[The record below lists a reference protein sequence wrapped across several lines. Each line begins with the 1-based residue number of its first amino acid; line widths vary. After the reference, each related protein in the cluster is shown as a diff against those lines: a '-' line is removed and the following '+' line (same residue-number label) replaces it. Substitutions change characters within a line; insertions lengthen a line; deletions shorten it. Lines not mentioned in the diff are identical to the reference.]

1 MAPVKICGS
10 TNPVTLVKICG
21 LTNPEDAQAAMEL
34 GADLLGFVNADNSPR
49 YLTPDEI
56 SRIISEVQPIVP
68 TVMVTHSQ
76 DTSEILN
83 SFDAARADI
92 LQLHAPL
99 LLGEYS
105 ELKERVST
113 IIANVSIEAGL
124 KSPTEELKRRVA
136 KVSKTV
142 DYILLD
148 TKVGKEIGG
157 TGVPYDWSVA
167 AELKA
172 FSKKPVIIAGG
183 LNPLNVALAV
193 KQVKPFAVDVSSGVE
208 SEVGLKDRTKLEAF
222 IKRAKL
228 ALL

>member
-1 MAPVKICGS
+1 M
-10 TNPVTLVKICG
+10 TLVKICG

-34 GADLLGFVNADNSPR
+34 GADLLGFVNAENSPR

-56 SRIISEVQPIVP
+56 SRIISEIQPLVP

-76 DTSEILN
+76 DTGEILN
-83 SFDAARADI
+83 SFEASGADI
-92 LQLHAPL
+92 LQAHAPL
-99 LLGEYS
+99 QMSEYS

-113 IIANVSIEAGL
+113 VIANISIDAGL

-136 KVSKTV
+136 KVSEIA

-157 TGVPYDWSVA
+157 TGVSYDWAVA

-183 LNPLNVALAV
+183 LNPSNVAQAV
-193 KQVKPFAVDVSSGVE
+193 KQLKPFAVDVSSGVE
-208 SEVGLKDRTKLEAF
+208 SEVGMKDPAKLEAF